1 MKPKKTPQKDRQRDL
16 FRARLVNIIDPNH
29 GLVKLSKVVEW
40 DRLDEL
46 FGSTYC
52 PDNGRPGVNTRLMV
66 ALHYLKYTHNLP
78 PHALDLLAEAIDWQM
93 FDDQFGP
100 LYADGVGRP
109 ALSTRLM
116 VALHYLKYTHNL
128 SDEQVVASWVENPY
142 WQYFSGMKWFEHE
155 LPINAS
161 SMTRWRKRI
170 GEAGAEELLK
180 ETIKAGLKLKAVK
193 SFQLK
198 RVNIDTTVQ
207 EKEIRF
213 PTDARLYDRARQ
225 RLVDFAKE
233 RGIKLRQNYNRKSK
247 QMLYWQ
253 SRYSHARQMKRAKA
267 CTRKLRNYL
276 GRVLRDIERN
286 CPDADRQLQSL
297 MDIGTRIYHQ
307 KQKDKNKLYSVHA
320 PEVECISKG
329 KAHKRYE
336 FGCKVSVAATSK
348 GGWFLG
354 AMAVHGNPY
363 DGHTLKQALKQV
375 KRVIREP
382 EHVFVDMGYRGHNYR
397 GDTEIHVDKR
407 RRGRTAKSLW
417 RWMKRRAAI
426 EPGIGHLKREH
437 RMDRNR
443 LKGVEGDRINAI
455 LSAAGMNFCKLL
467 KWAADF
473 LRQIFLWLLFC
484 QRANISTIM
493 VKI

>member
-1 MKPKKTPQKDRQRDL
+1 MKPKQTPQKDRQRDL
-16 FRARLVNIIDPNH
+16 FRAALSSIIDPSH

-40 DRLDEL
+40 DRLDEV

-52 PDNGRPGVNTRLMV
+52 PDNGRPGV
-66 ALHYLKYTHNLP
+66 
-78 PHALDLLAEAIDWQM
+78 
-93 FDDQFGP
+93 
-100 LYADGVGRP
+100 
-109 ALSTRLM
+109 STRLM

-128 SDEQVVASWVENPY
+128 SDEDVVATWVENPY

-155 LPINAS
+155 LPIDPS

-193 SFQLK
+193 AFQLK

-286 CPDADRQLQSL
+286 CPKRDDQLQSL
-297 MDIGTRIYHQ
+297 MHIGTRIYHQ
-307 KQKDKNKLYSVHA
+307 QQKDKNKVYSVHA

-363 DGHTLKQALKQV
+363 DGHTLKDALKQV

-382 EHVFVDMGYRGHNYR
+382 EHAFVDMGYRGHNYR
-397 GDTEIHVDKR
+397 GDTEVHVDKR

-443 LKGVEGDRINAI
+443 LKGAEGDRVNVI

-467 KWAADF
+467 KWAAGF
-473 LRQIFLWLLFC
+473 LRQISLWLLFC
-484 QRANISTIM
+484 QRTRSCQIPG
-493 VKI
+493 KI